1 MNRAKKKKVTHP
13 TAEPADDPMETTVS
27 VAEPPQQP
35 PPAPEPPP
43 PSELVCAEEADDS
56 DAAEM
61 KSAREELKHAKHAFE
76 VQKRRWEKTRITY
89 SCDGQDATYSPYDQP
104 SVVARVMQRLRAA
117 DAAMEDA
124 HAYRICCIRH
134 VSLLN
139 TFIKFKKLHEQ
150 QPENIEF
157 LTFLLMATERYV
169 EFCDL
174 QVKLQNEDVLVSEMS
189 SLAVKSEK
197 QYNLAGTWGVT
208 F

>member
-1 MNRAKKKKVTHP
+1 
-13 TAEPADDPMETTVS
+13 METTVS

-56 DAAEM
+56 DAAQM

-76 VQKRRWEKTRITY
+76 VQKRRWEKTRITH
-89 SCDGQDATYSPYDQP
+89 SCAGQDATYSPYDQP

-139 TFIKFKKLHEQ
+139 TLGKFKKLQEQ

-169 EFCDL
+169 EFCEL
-174 QVKLQNEDVLVSEMS
+174 QVKRQNKDVLVSEMS

-197 QYNLAGTWGVT
+197 QYNLAGTWGFT